1 MKRAKKIQK
10 LQKIQGI
17 TPEKKPA
24 GENANKDNMPAPAGD
39 LTDNISENF
48 DKFELWFIANGKKI
62 FAFCIVIL
70 VAVAAFYSVKY
81 VMEKNRKEVSAK
93 FANADSPEKL
103 QALLKN
109 NSGAP
114 EALSAAFALAA
125 DYTAKKEY
133 DKAIELYTKI
143 SQECKDEFLAKKS
156 ALNVAYLNEMKGDK
170 NSATLLFARVADDL
184 KGPEGVRAEAAY
196 AAGRLYFNAK
206 NMASARKYLSL
217 FQASSAMSSDAGQW
231 AAMSRALLNR
241 IPAAKVA
248 MAPVAK
254 PAAKPAVKPA
264 AKPAVKPAAKPAAKK
279 VVKPA
284 AKKAE
289 KAAAK

>member
-24 GENANKDNMPAPAGD
+24 GENTGKGNMPAPTGD
-39 LTDNISENF
+39 LTDSISENF

-81 VMEKNRKEVSAK
+81 VMEKNRREVAAK

-103 QALLKN
+103 QALLKD

-114 EALSAAFALAA
+114 EALSAAFALAGN
-125 DYTAKKEY
+125 YTAKKEY
-133 DKAIELYTKI
+133 DKAIGIYTKI

-156 ALNVAYLNEMKGDK
+156 ALNVAYLTELKGDK
-170 NSATLLFARVADDL
+170 NGATLLFARIADDL
-184 KGPEGVRAEAAY
+184 KGPEGVRAEASY
-196 AAGRLYFNAK
+196 AAGRLYFSAK

-217 FQASSAMSSDAGQW
+217 FQTSAVMGSDAGQW

-241 IPAAKVA
+241 IPAAKVVMTPA
-248 MAPVAK
+248 VKA
-254 PAAKPAVKPA
+254 AAKPAVKPA
-264 AKPAVKPAAKPAAKK
+264 AKKAV
-279 VVKPA
+279 
-284 AKKAE
+284 KKAE

>member
-264 AKPAVKPAAKPAAKK
+264 AKPAVKKVAKPT
-279 VVKPA
+279 V
-284 AKKAE
+284 KKAE